1 MRKDQKDPFAHI
13 RDPRVKQLL
22 ERLRLK
28 ALEKKEARSPK
39 E

>member
-1 MRKDQKDPFAHI
+1 MKNQKDPFAHI

-28 ALEKKEARSPK
+28 ALEKKAEVPPK
-39 E
+39 G